1 MDDFP
6 DQSDAVDA
14 ERLLS
19 DRRRRYLLY
28 YLHMYSAPIRL
39 PDIAHQVTIWE
50 RPDSPSI
57 CLKARLETYMSL
69 YHDHLPRLRDR
80 DIVQYE
86 QTEDMV
92 ELGPEA
98 DRLIPSLEEF
108 LRREI
113 DDLLS
118 AEGTF

>member
-1 MDDFP
+1 MGDFA
-6 DQSDAVDA
+6 DQSGAVDA
-14 ERLLS
+14 GGLLS
-19 DRRRRYLLY
+19 DRRPRYLLY
-28 YLHMYSAPIRL
+28 CLHMYSTPIRL
-39 PDIAHQVTIWE
+39 PDIAHQVTVWE
-50 RPDSPSI
+50 RPDSPSV

-86 QTEDMV
+86 QAEDMV

-98 DRLIPSLEEF
+98 DCLTPSLETL

-113 DDLLS
+113 DHLLG
-118 AEGTF
+118 AEGSV